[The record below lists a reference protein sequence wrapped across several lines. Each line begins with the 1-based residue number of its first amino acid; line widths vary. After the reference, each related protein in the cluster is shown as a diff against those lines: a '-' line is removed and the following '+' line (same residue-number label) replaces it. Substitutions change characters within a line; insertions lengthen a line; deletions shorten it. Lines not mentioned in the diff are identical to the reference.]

1 MDISRYMHQHTDILG
16 GITALRQLS
25 HRGIASH
32 ASGIASELKA
42 LSRTITAHLAIEDRI
57 LYPLLRRSGNE
68 AVASMA
74 QDYQD
79 GMKGIANAFLKF
91 ARHWSDAATLS
102 RDPEQFRN
110 EANVV
115 LHDVHARIARE
126 NREFYPT
133 IEAL

>member
-1 MDISRYMHQHTDILG
+1 MDISRYMRQHADILS
-16 GITALRQLS
+16 GITALRKLS
-25 HRGIASH
+25 RQGIANH
-32 ASGIASELKA
+32 ASSIANELKA

-57 LYPLLRRSGNE
+57 LYPLLRRGGNE

-91 ARHWSDAATLS
+91 ARHWSDAAILS
-102 RDPEQFRN
+102 HDPEQFRN
-110 EANVV
+110 EANIV
-115 LHDVHARIARE
+115 LRDVHTRILRE